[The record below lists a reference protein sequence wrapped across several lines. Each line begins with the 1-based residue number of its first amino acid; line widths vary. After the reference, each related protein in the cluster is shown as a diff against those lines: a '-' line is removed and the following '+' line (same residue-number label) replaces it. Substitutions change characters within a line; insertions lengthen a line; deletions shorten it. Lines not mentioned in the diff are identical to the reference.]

1 MNFIIIKPH
10 KKIILKRSILKWHK
24 VSGIIFLF
32 SRPIWCFFISIN
44 HIEISTGTNILIF
57 LPSYHPLSIVYQ
69 FFCTFFH
76 LFALVVVDVVG
87 ERKNTYKFIMF
98 TPLLIHI
105 FTFKCHNKSSDG
117 IHKKIRIY
125 AATNVWPKIVMF
137 VFFFIFF
144 GSSKSALLLQHN
156 IFPLLY
162 YYCLHKTAFLWLTL
176 LLFSFCRL
184 PPLPPSSYHVLL
196 FFPFLLLVVSFSIPL
211 PHNHSLTLS
220 FVGSSHLPNR

>member
-137 VFFFIFF
+137 VFFFFIFF

-176 LLFSFCRL
+176 LLFHSAAF
-184 PPLPPSSYHVLL
+184 LL
-196 FFPFLLLVVSFSIPL
+196 FLHRRIMFFSFFPFYY
-211 PHNHSLTLS
+211 
-220 FVGSSHLPNR
+220 